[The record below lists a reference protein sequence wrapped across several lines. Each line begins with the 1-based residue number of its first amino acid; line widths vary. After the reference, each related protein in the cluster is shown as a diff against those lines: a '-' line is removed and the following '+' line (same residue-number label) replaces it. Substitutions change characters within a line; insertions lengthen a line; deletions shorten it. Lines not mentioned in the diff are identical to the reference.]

1 MRHDIPPRKLW
12 IARVLY
18 VVGMIVGVAGA
29 YHFANWLAYNAF
41 SPEIKPFAAVA
52 IVCFSLGG
60 VIGGWVERRHAAKV
74 AAQEARYQP
83 QQDWHPEEERD
94 QFRQQVLPPV
104 GRE

>member
-18 VVGMIVGVAGA
+18 VVGMIVGVVGA
-29 YHFANWLAYNAF
+29 YHFANWF
-41 SPEIKPFAAVA
+41 SQTGRIGDYVFFALM
-52 IVCFSLGG
+52 IFSFGYLIG
-60 VIGGWVERRHAAKV
+60 VWVERRHAAKV